1 MKSSTKTV
9 VTLELSVSELKII
22 TQWGHSTPD
31 VVNELSVREG
41 EILHEL
47 DGLYTDIQNVTES

>member
-22 TQWGHSTPD
+22 TQWGHSTSD